1 MITIKKLLISGTAA
15 LTLLLAGCAG
25 GYIGGTYVGPYYG
38 DFGPY
43 YPGPFYGGDF
53 VVGGFHHRNF
63 AGGHH
68 LYGRSFGAEHFGHAH
83 VSQGF
88 RGGRAPASHSHGGGF
103 HR

>member
-1 MITIKKLLISGTAA
+1 MITIKKLLISGAAA

-25 GYIGGTYVGPYYG
+25 GYVGAGPYYG

-53 VVGGFHHRNF
+53 VVGGFHYRSH

-68 LYGRSFGAEHFGHAH
+68 FYGRSFGAAHFGHPH
-83 VSQGF
+83 ISQGF
-88 RGGRAPASHSHGGGF
+88 RGGRAPSAHGGG